1 MTESQ
6 TRLSAFEQYLYR
18 EERARA
24 TVEKYLRDATSF
36 ELFAAE
42 KEWTKDL
49 TLSWK
54 QSLIENGFAVR
65 SINSMLAS
73 LNAYLRFLGREDCRV
88 KYLRVQREVYRSAE
102 EELTKEEY
110 QRLLNAAESKPRL
123 HLLLQTVC
131 ATGIRVSE
139 LRYFTVEAVRH
150 GEVTVRCKSKT
161 RTILLPGKLRKK
173 LLSWAKKQ
181 EIRDGVIFRTREGN
195 PLDRSNIWSEMK
207 GLCAAA
213 GVAKQKVFPHNL
225 RKLFAR
231 MFYAVEKDIAKLAD
245 LLGHSSVNTTR
256 VYIIS
261 TGTEHRRIT
270 NQVPQ
275 VGGHKP
281 LSNLG

>member
-88 KYLRVQREVYRSAE
+88 KALR
-102 EELTKEEY
+102 
-110 QRLLNAAESKPRL
+110 
-123 HLLLQTVC
+123 LQLSLFPE
-131 ATGIRVSE
+131 AGA
-139 LRYFTVEAVRH
+139 LRPQVF
-150 GEVTVRCKSKT
+150 
-161 RTILLPGKLRKK
+161 L
-173 LLSWAKKQ
+173 
-181 EIRDGVIFRTREGN
+181 
-195 PLDRSNIWSEMK
+195 
-207 GLCAAA
+207 LCAAA
-213 GVAKQKVFPHNL
+213 H
-225 RKLFAR
+225 
-231 MFYAVEKDIAKLAD
+231 
-245 LLGHSSVNTTR
+245 H
-256 VYIIS
+256 II
-261 TGTEHRRIT
+261 
-270 NQVPQ
+270 
-275 VGGHKP
+275 
-281 LSNLG
+281 